1 MEEVNTPTEELR
13 IRIPQSDSGEEDTFI
28 RKEKKIKKKFF
39 NKIIIDVLSLIQ
51 TIYNFLFIK
60 KINT

>member
-1 MEEVNTPTEELR
+1 MQEVNTPTEELR